1 MNNTKMKNC
10 EVYKELR
17 RRYEKSQEQ
26 LADEAHITR
35 DRLGDYERGKLTP
48 TPEDVVNLS
57 RNLNGKRLCRWYCHA
72 ECPVGKEIDLLPV
85 DPLNEEILST
95 TMMKI
100 MNELNKLKK
109 IDINRLIEISMD
121 GVIDKSELSDYTI
134 LRDSLAQLGQAYGT
148 LLRIEDDGKYI
159 ESGN

>member
-1 MNNTKMKNC
+1 MEKNKTKSC
-10 EVYKELR
+10 EVYKTLR
-17 RRYEKSQEQ
+17 RRYDLSQEQ
-26 LADEAHITR
+26 LAEAAHLTR
-35 DRLGDYERGKLTP
+35 DKLGDIERGKVKP
-48 TPEDVVNLS
+48 SPEDIIYLS
-57 RNLNGKRLCRWYCHA
+57 RQLNGRRLCRWYCYA
-72 ECPVGKEIDLLPV
+72 ECPIGEEIELLPV
-85 DPLNEEILST
+85 DAIEEEELST

-121 GVIDKSELSDYTI
+121 GKIDTSELDDYKA

-159 ESGN
+159 AME

>member
-1 MNNTKMKNC
+1 MGKNDIKNC

-17 RRYEKSQEQ
+17 RRYDLSQEQ
-26 LADEAHITR
+26 LAEAAHLTR
-35 DRLGDYERGKLTP
+35 DKLGDIERGKVLP
-48 TPEDVVNLS
+48 SPEDVISLS
-57 RNLNGKRLCRWYCHA
+57 HELNGRRLCRWYCYA
-72 ECPVGKEIDLLPV
+72 ECPIGREIELLPV
-85 DPLNEEILST
+85 DAIEEEPLSI

-121 GVIDKSELSDYTI
+121 GVIDTSELSDYRI
-134 LRDSLAQLGQAYGT
+134 LRDSLAELGQAYGA

-159 ESGN
+159 AAE